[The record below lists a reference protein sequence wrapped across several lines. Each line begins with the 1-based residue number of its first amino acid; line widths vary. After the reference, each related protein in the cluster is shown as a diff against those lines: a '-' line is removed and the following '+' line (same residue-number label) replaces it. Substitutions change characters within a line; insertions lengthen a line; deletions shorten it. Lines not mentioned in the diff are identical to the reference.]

1 MRRSSPPF
9 AMVASASVSGSSV
22 VVPIE
27 QYGAEQTDQISAMRQ
42 LKRKHSEER
51 FLPYHYQ
58 EQGHSIHK
66 VRKDNHLQLQDVD
79 HFHGFGQAFHGPTT
93 EFQVIAASDGN
104 NNQNHIHQE
113 QQQMGYIYEVAGGG
127 SGVPVI
133 PVPEAQMIA
142 QDIPASSNG
151 IVLTDISSS
160 TWTSTQELLDLDR
173 KPTLTIQTDSHNAF
187 PIVSSEHHQHHH
199 QQPQQIHQ
207 DHLNHHN
214 HQHHQHHHHQQ
225 QQSEFHAHQSLH
237 PSSQYGNNHTKTQE
251 LTIVTS
257 SCGGGGGGGG
267 RTPTT
272 AVLSGP
278 IGTGIAA
285 GNIRRAITPEIPE
298 DIEDKNLSWLFNF
311 KLEDLPHLSPEA
323 KRKQAPKNGTGP
335 TSGGPSATSTSATST
350 ITGPLSSHLESDSA
364 LDQAAAIEEDDMNVA
379 ENVTIENSAAAASAT
394 TTKVTK
400 KPPFT
405 YTELIE
411 YALEDKGE
419 LTVSGIYQWISDH
432 FPFYKSNDDRWKN
445 SVRHNLSINPH
456 FRKGNKAPQGAGHLW
471 TISSRDS
478 EANFLAWEHKRQRL
492 ELFFKMEAANAKN
505 QRDPPPGSPT
515 SEEIAAATASLAQYE
530 PHSPAHGHVSEAL
543 DYRHAQ
549 PGSSGQHMQ
558 SALGQP
564 QQQQPMY
571 ANIQTNQYEV
581 VQGEELKRSAGEIL
595 NGIRRNVEVQIVHPI
610 NSNNFQAYA
619 LLDSDYYLADYLN
632 PVSKEEIVQECG
644 LRSAAVHRSDA
655 APPTDYYITTIDP
668 IELGINMST
677 SQDEDQILFED
688 DFNLNY
694 FGNNIMT

>member
-1 MRRSSPPF
+1 MRRSTPPF
-9 AMVASASVSGSSV
+9 PVMASGGGGGGGSASV
-22 VVPIE
+22 VVPGEHYE
-27 QYGAEQTDQISAMRQ
+27 QEHAESRH

-51 FLPYHYQ
+51 FTVAYHAYQ
-58 EQGHSIHK
+58 EPGQSIHK
-66 VRKDNHLQLQDVD
+66 VRKDSHLALPEVD
-79 HFHGFGQAFHGPTT
+79 HFHGFGQAFHGPSA

-104 NNQNHIHQE
+104 NNQNHVHQE
-113 QQQMGYIYEVAGGG
+113 QQQLGYIYEVASG
-127 SGVPVI
+127 SSVPVV
-133 PVPEAQMIA
+133 PVPHSQMIS
-142 QDIPASSNG
+142 QDVPTSNG

-160 TWTSTQELLDLDR
+160 NWTSTQELLDLDR
-173 KPTLTIQTDSHNAF
+173 RTAQTIQTDSHNCF
-187 PIVSSEHHQHHH
+187 PIASVDHG
-199 QQPQQIHQ
+199 QQPQQ
-207 DHLNHHN
+207 HHIAG
-214 HQHHQHHHHQQ
+214 HHHHPGHG
-225 QQSEFHAHQSLH
+225 FHGQP
-237 PSSQYGNNHTKTQE
+237 PSATSQFGNNHPKTQE

-257 SCGGGGGGGG
+257 SGCV
-267 RTPTT
+267 R
-272 AVLSGP
+272 S
-278 IGTGIAA
+278 A
-285 GNIRRAITPEIPE
+285 GSSTSRRAIAPAGTPETPE

-323 KRKQAPKNGTGP
+323 KRKQAPK
-335 TSGGPSATSTSATST
+335 SGNASSSSTSTS
-350 ITGPLSSHLESDSA
+350 TGGLHPNGMCQPPESE
-364 LDQAAAIEEDDMNVA
+364 LDHVASGTAIEEDDLMVA
-379 ENVTIENSAAAASAT
+379 ENVTIENSTAAAAKA
-394 TTKVTK
+394 TK

-505 QRDPPPGSPT
+505 QREPAAPGSPSLDET
-515 SEEIAAATASLAQYE
+515 AAATASLAQYE
-530 PHSPAHGHVSEAL
+530 PHSPGHGSLIEPL
-543 DYRHAQ
+543 EFRHQQ
-549 PGSSGQHMQ
+549 PGSSTSQH
-558 SALGQP
+558 L
-564 QQQQPMY
+564 QQQHQQMY
-571 ANIQTNQYEV
+571 ANGQNNQFEV
-581 VQGEELKRSAGEIL
+581 VQQQGGDDLKRSAGEIL

-610 NSNNFQAYA
+610 SSNNFQAYA

-644 LRSAAVHRSDA
+644 LRSAAAVHRNEA
-655 APPTDYYITTIDP
+655 APAADYYITTIDP
-668 IELGINMST
+668 IELGINMSAG

>member
-1 MRRSSPPF
+1 MRRSPAPYPIV
-9 AMVASASVSGSSV
+9 VASGSGSV
-22 VVPIE
+22 VIQPTGDHYEPDPVDSGPEI
-27 QYGAEQTDQISAMRQ
+27 RQ

-51 FLPYHYQ
+51 LFCYQ
-58 EQGHSIHK
+58 YQGVAQSIHK
-66 VRKDNHLQLQDVD
+66 FRKDNSVPLPEVD
-79 HFHGFGQAFHGPTT
+79 HFHGFGQAFHGPST
-93 EFQVIAASDGN
+93 EFRVIAPSDGN
-104 NNQNHIHQE
+104 NNQNHIQQE
-113 QQQMGYIYEVAGGG
+113 QHQLGYIYEVS
-127 SGVPVI
+127 SGHSVPVI
-133 PVPEAQMIA
+133 PVPQAQLSA
-142 QDIPASSNG
+142 QELPNSSNG

-173 KPTLTIQTDSHNAF
+173 KPALTMQTDSHASF
-187 PIVSSEHHQHHH
+187 PIVSADDHHH
-199 QQPQQIHQ
+199 HPQQQQQQQQRPPAVHHHPNHRQHQ
-207 DHLNHHN
+207 
-214 HQHHQHHHHQQ
+214 QHHQFHDQQ
-225 QQSEFHAHQSLH
+225 HSH
-237 PSSQYGNNHTKTQE
+237 PHSYEHGGHPKTQE

-257 SCGGGGGGGG
+257 SCGSRTAAVGGAGSSGT
-267 RTPTT
+267 RRVPP
-272 AVLSGP
+272 AV
-278 IGTGIAA
+278 
-285 GNIRRAITPEIPE
+285 NPETPE

-323 KRKQAPKNGTGP
+323 KRRQAPRNAGT
-335 TSGGPSATSTSATST
+335 SHNSNAAGPSSSTCAAAGQTDPEQGLDPSTATTAT
-350 ITGPLSSHLESDSA
+350 A
-364 LDQAAAIEEDDMNVA
+364 AAAIEEDDMNVA
-379 ENVTIENSAAAASAT
+379 ENVTIENTNAA
-394 TTKVTK
+394 KITK

-492 ELFFKMEAANAKN
+492 ELFFKMEAANNKSS
-505 QRDPPPGSPT
+505 RDPPPGSP
-515 SEEIAAATASLAQYE
+515 SQEEIAAATASLAQYE
-530 PHSPAHGHVSEAL
+530 PHSPERGSISESI
-543 DYRHAQ
+543 DFRNPQ
-549 PGSSGQHMQ
+549 PGTSNQHLQ
-558 SALGQP
+558 QP
-564 QQQQPMY
+564 QPMY
-571 ANIQTNQYEV
+571 ANNPNNQFEV
-581 VQGEELKRSAGEIL
+581 VQSEELKRSAGEIL

-644 LRSAAVHRSDA
+644 LRSAAGHRTEA
-655 APPTDYYITTIDP
+655 APAADYYITTIDP
-668 IELGINMST
+668 IELGINMS
-677 SQDEDQILFED
+677 SNQDEDQILFED

>member
-1 MRRSSPPF
+1 MRRSSPSYPG
-9 AMVASASVSGSSV
+9 VVTSCGSAVSDQYDPDQVDSSLE
-22 VVPIE
+22 I
-27 QYGAEQTDQISAMRQ
+27 RQ

-58 EQGHSIHK
+58 GTGQSIHK
-66 VRKDNHLQLQDVD
+66 VRKENSFPLHDED
-79 HFHGFGQAFHGPTT
+79 HFHGFGQAFHGPSS
-93 EFQVIAASDGN
+93 EYPNVLAASDGN
-104 NNQNHIHQE
+104 NNQDHLPQE
-113 QQQMGYIYEVAGGG
+113 QHPMGYIYEVS
-127 SGVPVI
+127 SGQSVPVI
-133 PVPEAQMIA
+133 PVPHGQLGIQEL
-142 QDIPASSNG
+142 PNSSNG

-173 KPTLTIQTDSHNAF
+173 KPAVTMQTDSHSHF
-187 PIVSSEHHQHHH
+187 PITSADHHH
-199 QQPQQIHQ
+199 PGQQRPPTVH
-207 DHLNHHN
+207 HHPNHRQ
-214 HQHHQHHHHQQ
+214 QHHQNHSHTQ
-225 QQSEFHAHQSLH
+225 LYDPH
-237 PSSQYGNNHTKTQE
+237 PVHSHPYENNGHTKTQE

-257 SCGGGGGGGG
+257 NCDSRTPTIGAGTASGAAGGGGAGGNG
-267 RTPTT
+267 
-272 AVLSGP
+272 AVNSGTRRVLP
-278 IGTGIAA
+278 AA
-285 GNIRRAITPEIPE
+285 TPETPE

-323 KRKQAPKNGTGP
+323 KRKQGP
-335 TSGGPSATSTSATST
+335 RNVGSGHSGNAAASSSAAQVG
-350 ITGPLSSHLESDSA
+350 ITDLEHRPDSVTVGGGG
-364 LDQAAAIEEDDMNVA
+364 AIEEDDINVA
-379 ENVTIENSAAAASAT
+379 ENVTIENTAT
-394 TTKVTK
+394 KITK

-492 ELFFKMEAANAKN
+492 ELFFKMEAANNKSS
-505 QRDPPPGSPT
+505 REPPPGSP
-515 SEEIAAATASLAQYE
+515 SQEEIAAATASLAQYE
-530 PHSPAHGHVSEAL
+530 PHSPGHGSISESI
-543 DYRHAQ
+543 DFRNPQ
-549 PGSSGQHMQ
+549 PGPSSLHHP
-558 SALGQP
+558 LGQ
-564 QQQQPMY
+564 QSMY
-571 ANIQTNQYEV
+571 ANNQFEV
-581 VQGEELKRSAGEIL
+581 VQSEELKRSAGEIL

-610 NSNNFQAYA
+610 SSNNFQAYA

-644 LRSAAVHRSDA
+644 LRSVAGHRPDA
-655 APPTDYYITTIDP
+655 APGADYYITTIDP
-668 IELGINMST
+668 IELGINMS
-677 SQDEDQILFED
+677 SGQDEDQILFED

>member
-1 MRRSSPPF
+1 MSGQQFNFKKLADFIQPP
-9 AMVASASVSGSSV
+9 V
-22 VVPIE
+22 
-27 QYGAEQTDQISAMRQ
+27 T
-42 LKRKHSEER
+42 
-51 FLPYHYQ
+51 
-58 EQGHSIHK
+58 
-66 VRKDNHLQLQDVD
+66 
-79 HFHGFGQAFHGPTT
+79 
-93 EFQVIAASDGN
+93 
-104 NNQNHIHQE
+104 
-113 QQQMGYIYEVAGGG
+113 
-127 SGVPVI
+127 
-133 PVPEAQMIA
+133 PEA
-142 QDIPASSNG
+142 
-151 IVLTDISSS
+151 
-160 TWTSTQELLDLDR
+160 
-173 KPTLTIQTDSHNAF
+173 
-187 PIVSSEHHQHHH
+187 
-199 QQPQQIHQ
+199 
-207 DHLNHHN
+207 
-214 HQHHQHHHHQQ
+214 
-225 QQSEFHAHQSLH
+225 
-237 PSSQYGNNHTKTQE
+237 
-251 LTIVTS
+251 
-257 SCGGGGGGGG
+257 
-267 RTPTT
+267 
-272 AVLSGP
+272 
-278 IGTGIAA
+278 
-285 GNIRRAITPEIPE
+285 PE

-335 TSGGPSATSTSATST
+335 SSGGPTATSTSTST
-350 ITGPLSSHLESDSA
+350 TALGVHLESDSG
-364 LDQAAAIEEDDMNVA
+364 LDQTTAIEEDDMNVA
-379 ENVTIENSAAAASAT
+379 ENVTIENSAAAASAAT
-394 TTKVTK
+394 AKVTK

-492 ELFFKMEAANAKN
+492 ELFFKMEAANAKT
-505 QRDPPPGSPT
+505 QKDPPPGSPT

-530 PHSPAHGHVSEAL
+530 PHSPGQVPVNESL

-549 PGSSGQHMQ
+549 PGSSGQSLQ
-558 SALGQP
+558 PPLGA
-564 QQQQPMY
+564 QQPMY
-571 ANIQTNQYEV
+571 ANIPNNQFEV

-595 NGIRRNVEVQIVHPI
+595 NGVRRNVEVQIVHPI

-644 LRSAAVHRSDA
+644 LRSATGHRSDA
-655 APPTDYYITTIDP
+655 VPPTDYYITTIDP
-668 IELGINMST
+668 IELGINMSS

>member
-1 MRRSSPPF
+1 MRRSTPPF
-9 AMVASASVSGSSV
+9 TAVVGGSGGAGSV
-22 VVPIE
+22 VAPIE
-27 QYGAEQTDQISAMRQ
+27 QYETDHTDQNPALRQ

-51 FLPYHYQ
+51 FLPYQYQ

-66 VRKDNHLQLQDVD
+66 VRKDNHLQLHDVD
-79 HFHGFGQAFHGPTT
+79 HFHGFGQAFHGPTP

-104 NNQNHIHQE
+104 NNQNHIQQE
-113 QQQMGYIYEVAGGG
+113 QQPLSYIYEVSSG
-127 SGVPVI
+127 SSVPVI
-133 PVPEAQMIA
+133 PVPQSQMIS
-142 QDIPASSNG
+142 QDISTSSNG

-173 KPTLTIQTDSHNAF
+173 KPTLTIPTDSHNAF
-187 PIVSSEHHQHHH
+187 PIASADHHHHH
-199 QQPQQIHQ
+199 QQHHIQ
-207 DHLNHHN
+207 D
-214 HQHHQHHHHQQ
+214 QHTPLHHHHQQ
-225 QQSEFHAHQSLH
+225 QQHHHHQHHQGNFHGHQSVH
-237 PSSQYGNNHTKTQE
+237 PQYGNNHTKTQE

-257 SCGGGGGGGG
+257 SCS
-267 RTPTT
+267 RTPTAGAT
-272 AVLSGP
+272 TTGP
-278 IGTGIAA
+278 GCVRRVPPAA
-285 GNIRRAITPEIPE
+285 TPETPE

-323 KRKQAPKNGTGP
+323 KRKQAPKNVGP
-335 TSGGPSATSTSATST
+335 TGGGTVGCSVHAAISQ
-350 ITGPLSSHLESDSA
+350 LESEPG
-364 LDQAAAIEEDDMNVA
+364 LDQTTAIEEDDMNVA
-379 ENVTIENSAAAASAT
+379 ENVTIENSTAAAAA
-394 TTKVTK
+394 KVTK

-492 ELFFKMEAANAKN
+492 ELFFKMEAANAKT
-505 QRDPPPGSPT
+505 QREAPGSPNQD
-515 SEEIAAATASLAQYE
+515 EIAAATASLAQYE
-530 PHSPAHGHVSEAL
+530 PHSPGHGSTSESI
-543 DYRHAQ
+543 DYRLSQ
-549 PGSSGQHMQ
+549 PGSSGQHLQ
-558 SALGQP
+558 PSLGQ

-571 ANIQTNQYEV
+571 ASIPNNQFEV

-644 LRSAAVHRSDA
+644 LRSAAGHRSDA

-668 IELGINMST
+668 IELGINMSS